1 MIKKILIIVSFILF
15 TYSFLACVKG
25 AGEMVLEWNYSFNVS
40 SAEIANGVAVDSDK
54 NIIVAGYDA
63 DTTNFDDQ
71 WKIMKFDLDGV
82 SLWNYTANPITTDD
96 DWARGVAV
104 DSDNN
109 IIVVGYDADT
119 TNFDDQW
126 RIMKFDPDGKSLW
139 NYTANPSTA
148 RDQAYSVA
156 VDSDKNI
163 TVVGYD
169 RDTPE
174 GYYQWRIMKFDPDG
188 KSLWN
193 YTANP
198 STNHDQAF
206 SVALDSDKNI
216 IVVGTDRNTFSP
228 GGSYQWR
235 IMKLDPDGKSLWN
248 YTVDP
253 NSSSDQAS
261 GVAVD
266 SDKNITVVGYDTNTT
281 NFDDQWRIMKFD
293 PDGKSLWNYTFNPSP
308 RSDQAYAVA
317 VDSLKNIIVVG
328 YDDNTT
334 VNNDYQWRIMK
345 FDPEGNSIWNYTINI
360 SDRYDRAYGVA
371 VDSDDSFT
379 VVGYDTPTAS
389 ISETEWIVMKFT
401 LCGNGVRDI
410 VEKCDY
416 SDPNPDG
423 PCESYQYCNNVCQCH
438 DLFDFWVEPNQMLF
452 TIAQKTPVN
461 LYIKNT
467 GYYTDSYDV
476 EAINPNPAVIDIDI
490 SGSSP
495 TKPIDIGTTELVRPW
510 VTVLATT
517 TSDEIIFNVTSS
529 TNPEKYRT
537 AILSISEGLPI
548 SLYEFSILS
557 LIILMVL
564 AGIVYFYVMKL

>member
-119 TNFDDQW
+119 TNFDD
-126 RIMKFDPDGKSLW
+126 
-139 NYTANPSTA
+139 
-148 RDQAYSVA
+148 
-156 VDSDKNI
+156 
-163 TVVGYD
+163 
-169 RDTPE
+169 
-174 GYYQWRIMKFDPDG
+174 QWRIMKFDPDG

-379 VVGYDTPTAS
+379 VVGY
-389 ISETEWIVMKFT
+389 
-401 LCGNGVRDI
+401 
-410 VEKCDY
+410 
-416 SDPNPDG
+416 
-423 PCESYQYCNNVCQCH
+423 CESYQYCNNVCQCH